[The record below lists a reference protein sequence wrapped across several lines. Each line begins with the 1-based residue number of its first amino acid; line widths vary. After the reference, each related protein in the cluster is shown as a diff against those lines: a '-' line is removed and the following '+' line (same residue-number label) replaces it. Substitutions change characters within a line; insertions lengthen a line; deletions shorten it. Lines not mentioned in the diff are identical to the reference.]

1 MDFNFGTKQELSY
14 LKMAKNYEEFRKHGK
29 QMVDY
34 ICDYV
39 KTMDQRPV
47 APTIDPGYLV
57 PLLADEM
64 PKKAESYGDVMD
76 DFEKKI
82 MPGILH
88 WNHPNFF
95 AYFGAGNAYPSV
107 LGDMLSSGIAAIGF
121 SWVRKEIKKKMV
133 NRKAMKTFSRKTKL

>member
-1 MDFNFGTKQELSY
+1 
-14 LKMAKNYEEFRKHGK
+14 MAKNYEEFRTHGK

-39 KTMDQRPV
+39 KNMDKKTV
-47 APTIDPGYLV
+47 APITVEPGFLAPQLAKEV
-57 PLLADEM
+57 PEL
-64 PKKAESYGDVMD
+64 PESFQEIMD

-82 MPGILH
+82 MPGVMH

-121 SWVRKEIKKKMV
+121 SWVNIQIIFFV
-133 NRKAMKTFSRKTKL
+133 HDVVFNWCD

>member
-1 MDFNFGTKQELSY
+1 
-14 LKMAKNYEEFRKHGK
+14 MAKNYEEFRTYGK

-39 KTMDQRPV
+39 KNMDQRQV
-47 APTIDPGYLV
+47 APTIEPGFLAPQLEKDV
-57 PLLADEM
+57 PELPE
-64 PKKAESYGDVMD
+64 KFEKIMD
-76 DFEKKI
+76 DFETKI
-82 MPGILH
+82 MPGIMH

-121 SWVRKEIKKKMV
+121 SWVSLFFIDL
-133 NRKAMKTFSRKTKL
+133 NLMKSFLL

>member
-1 MDFNFGTKQELSY
+1 
-14 LKMAKNYEEFRKHGK
+14 MAKNYEDFRTYGK

-39 KTMDQRPV
+39 KNMDQRPV
-47 APTIDPGYLV
+47 APTTIEPGFLAPQLAEEV
-57 PLLADEM
+57 PDHPEDF
-64 PKKAESYGDVMD
+64 KEIMD

-82 MPGILH
+82 MPGIMH

-121 SWVRKEIKKKMV
+121 SWVSDLGNEIITLLALKINIERKVKEIS
-133 NRKAMKTFSRKTKL
+133 N

>member
-1 MDFNFGTKQELSY
+1 LSAASKA
-14 LKMAKNYEEFRKHGK
+14 LNDSSLF
-29 QMVDY
+29 
-34 ICDYV
+34 
-39 KTMDQRPV
+39 P
-47 APTIDPGYLV
+47 
-57 PLLADEM
+57 DEM
-64 PKKAESYGDVMD
+64 PKKAESYTDVMD

-121 SWVRKEIKKKMV
+121 SWVSLSVLRISWV
-133 NRKAMKTFSRKTKL
+133 LSDCLGSTGVLSRSART

>member
-1 MDFNFGTKQELSY
+1 
-14 LKMAKNYEEFRKHGK
+14 MAKNYEEFREHGK

-39 KTMDQRPV
+39 KGMDTRPV

-57 PLLADEM
+57 PLLAEEM
-64 PKKAESYGDVMD
+64 PKKAESYKDVMD

-121 SWVRKEIKKKMV
+121 SWVRQKRI
-133 NRKAMKTFSRKTKL
+133 FI

>member
-1 MDFNFGTKQELSY
+1 
-14 LKMAKNYEEFRKHGK
+14 
-29 QMVDY
+29 
-34 ICDYV
+34 
-39 KTMDQRPV
+39 
-47 APTIDPGYLV
+47 
-57 PLLADEM
+57 M
-64 PKKAESYGDVMD
+64 PKKAESYTDVME

-121 SWVRKEIKKKMV
+121 SWVSLKCSEVFCVLFDQVFDRRRVPLCKNSNQSCSIGTQKPW
-133 NRKAMKTFSRKTKL
+133 TCLSFS

>member
-1 MDFNFGTKQELSY
+1 
-14 LKMAKNYEEFRKHGK
+14 MAKNYEDFRVYGK

-39 KTMDQRPV
+39 KNMDQRPV
-47 APTIDPGYLV
+47 APTTIEPGFLAPQLATEV
-57 PLLADEM
+57 PEQ
-64 PKKAESYGDVMD
+64 PEEFKEIMD

-82 MPGILH
+82 MPGIMH

-121 SWVRKEIKKKMV
+121 SWVNKFLSDIIQK
-133 NRKAMKTFSRKTKL
+133 